1 MQFNLALDVY
11 PSFTMGVWGMD
22 LILCSARDVSQ
33 GQSATSALAAAFS
46 GGQLDQTAFRAAANR
61 AFHLRTTLF

>member
-1 MQFNLALDVY
+1 
-11 PSFTMGVWGMD
+11 MD

-46 GGQLDQTAFRAAANR
+46 SGQLNATAFRAAANR